1 MNILK
6 ENMVAGLLLA
16 LAIGPS
22 LSPSPNLS
30 LAVRLSSLSLLATG
44 RLVAELSDSAK
55 LDFKRRSPDAG
66 SEKGA
71 V

>member
-6 ENMVAGLLLA
+6 ENIVIGLLVA

-30 LAVRLSSLSLLATG
+30 LAIRLSSISLLATG
-44 RLVAELSDSAK
+44 RVVAELSEFAK
-55 LDFKRRSPDAG
+55 PDFKRRGTDSGAK
-66 SEKGA
+66 KGVA
-71 V
+71 

>member
-6 ENMVAGLLLA
+6 ENIVIGLLVA

-30 LAVRLSSLSLLATG
+30 LAIRLSSISLLATG
-44 RLVAELSDSAK
+44 RVVAELSEFARP
-55 LDFKRRSPDAG
+55 DFKRRVTG
-66 SEKGA
+66 SGSKKSVA
-71 V
+71 

>member
-6 ENMVAGLLLA
+6 ENMIVGLLVA

-30 LAVRLSSLSLLATG
+30 LAVRLSSVSLLATG
-44 RLVAELSDSAK
+44 RVVAEMSAK
-55 LDFKRRSPDAG
+55 PDFKRRGTG
-66 SEKGA
+66 SKKSVA
-71 V
+71 